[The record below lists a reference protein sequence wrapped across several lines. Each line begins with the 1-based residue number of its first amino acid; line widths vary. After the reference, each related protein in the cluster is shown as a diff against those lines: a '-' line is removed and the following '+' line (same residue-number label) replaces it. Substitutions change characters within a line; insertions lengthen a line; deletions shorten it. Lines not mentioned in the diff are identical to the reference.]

1 MTESLLDVLSQ
12 APVVDVPSW
21 TLLDVLIQA
30 PVMDVTS
37 WAPQRKKV
45 SLSFKDAD
53 PHGLAPVFMAGQV
66 LVVELDSV
74 LLALSH
80 EVFLNRACPR
90 LAKPGRVRVDLGCG
104 LADLMLSVKGDDYQ
118 STLYFDREPC
128 VDEFGWSRRGG
139 VWWGDE
145 RRRDALGRWWQ
156 RSFSDLVTDDFGCL
170 VSSQTGLAP

>member
-1 MTESLLDVLSQ
+1 MTELLRDVLR
-12 APVVDVPSW
+12 
-21 TLLDVLIQA
+21 QA
-30 PVMDVTS
+30 PVMDVAS
-37 WAPQRKKV
+37 WSAQRKQV
-45 SLSFKDAD
+45 ALSFKDAD
-53 PHGLAPVFMAGQV
+53 KTSLVPVFMAGQV

-90 LAKPGRVRVDLGCG
+90 LARPVRVRVDLGCG

-118 STLYFDREPC
+118 STLYFDREPR
-128 VDEFGWSRRGG
+128 VDKFGGSHRGG

-156 RSFSDLVTDDFGCL
+156 RSFRDLVTDDFGCL